1 MCGIAHKRTAPF
13 IFGHKEK
20 LALAKA
26 DTISRRN
33 VTFRTKM
40 IGSFM
45 LANRKVD
52 GSPNSAYRNAELST
66 IFAKGARRSP
76 YFTSVIA
83 LVFSIFSPS
92 DKNFHRRL

>member
-40 IGSFM
+40 IGSFYACESQGGW
-45 LANRKVD
+45 LAKFGIPECGAFD
-52 GSPNSAYRNAELST
+52 Y
-66 IFAKGARRSP
+66 ICKGRP
-76 YFTSVIA
+76 KIA
-83 LVFSIFSPS
+83 LFYFGDCSGVFDF
-92 DKNFHRRL
+92 FTQR